1 MPDCKDCDSLHL
13 CYTMFLSMESLI
25 NPATGKYHKLVGC
38 DGESYRY
45 GEEITKDNENDY
57 ARYLQRVIQGDC
69 E

>member
-1 MPDCKDCDSLHL
+1 MMGDCKDCDSLHL
-13 CYTMFLSMESLI
+13 CYTMCLSMDLLI

-45 GEEITKDNENDY
+45 GEEITKDNEKEY
-57 ARYLQRVIQGDC
+57 AKYIKRIIQGC